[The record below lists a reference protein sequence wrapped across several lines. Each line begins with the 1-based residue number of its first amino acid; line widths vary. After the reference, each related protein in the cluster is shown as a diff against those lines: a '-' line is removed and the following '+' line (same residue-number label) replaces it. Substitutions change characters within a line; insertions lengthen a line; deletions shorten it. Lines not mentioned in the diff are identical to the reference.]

1 MKITHFSIKHSVAVY
16 VLIALL
22 VIMGL
27 GSLKKIPRELFPDI
41 QQPLIIISTI
51 YPGVSPQDME
61 TLVTDKIE
69 KKLKELQYI
78 DEITSSSGESFSSI
92 VVKFEPTV
100 DTEWAL
106 SKVKDKV
113 DLAIPDLPDDV
124 ETPLVKEL
132 AFSEFPV
139 VILNFS
145 GDFPLNLLKKYA
157 EDFKDEIEG
166 LNGILRADLT
176 GGIEREI
183 QITVNPD
190 KLAAYE
196 VDLNSVINAI
206 KQANINIPG
215 GVMELGSL
223 RYTVRVPGEISNASE
238 LEGVIVKNM
247 MGTIVYLRDVAT
259 INDSFKEIE
268 TISRYNGKQ
277 SVSLQ
282 IVKRSGANLI
292 EVVESVRKLVLSR
305 IEQYPKGLQIKFL
318 SDTSTNIKDMLKE
331 LTNNLITGILL
342 VIIVLFLFLGFVNSL
357 FVAIALPL
365 SMLIGMVFFELMG
378 ISLNMIVLFALI
390 LALGMLVDNGI
401 VVIENIYRYTTKG
414 IPRQYAAYKGTKEVA
429 WPIIASTATTV
440 GAFVP
445 LLFWTSIMGEFM
457 KYLPI
462 VLIITLSA
470 SLFIALVINP
480 VLASSFMKSK
490 IKVVENDEDEDKNW
504 DISLSKGVR
513 AYKIMLEWSLNHRFV
528 VIFLAIATF
537 IGSIIFFAKNNS
549 GVIFFPES
557 TPQNA
562 TIKIEAPVGTRMSVV
577 DDRFV
582 KPFEKEL
589 LKYDDIIS
597 VVADIGVDANGNI
610 FFAGNSTPHNAKITI
625 QFKKVG
631 EFKKSPYVI
640 LEELREFAKQFT
652 GVQIT
657 VEKQQNGPPVGKP
670 IQLSIS
676 GDDFMVIK
684 PHIDTIMQQIKK
696 EEPGIVDLKNDFLSG
711 MPEVQIKVDREKAKR
726 LHLTIAQISSDI
738 RTAIHGNEA
747 SKFRVDK
754 DEYDITVRY
763 VENKRASIEDIKNI
777 TIPVMVMDHY
787 EIIPL
792 KSIADFEIVRG
803 YSVIKHTDHKKTITI
818 TGDVQGV
825 TSDAAMKKIQ
835 TMLKNYSL
843 PIGYKL
849 NYGGENKE
857 QAAAAEFLSR
867 AFTISIFI
875 IAMILILQ
883 FNSILI
889 PLVILFSVVLSL
901 IGVFF
906 SIGIT
911 NGQFVVVMTGIGV
924 ISLAG
929 VVVNNAIV
937 LIDYI
942 KQLEEA
948 GIPKFEAIV
957 RSGVTRLRPVLL
969 TAVTTVFGLVP
980 MMFGLDIDFTQMKFG
995 MGGESSEM
1003 WKSMANAVGYG
1014 LIFATILTLIV
1025 VPVTYSLL
1033 DGFGNFMKKLFRRPT
1048 QNFDDSEM
1056 EQYEKIK

>member
-16 VLIALL
+16 VFIALL
-22 VIMGL
+22 VILGV
-27 GSLKKIPRELFPDI
+27 GSLNKIPRELFPDI
-41 QQPLIIISTI
+41 QQPLVIISTV

-69 KKLKELQYI
+69 KKLKELQHI
-78 DEITSSSGESFSSI
+78 DEVTSTSGESFSSI
-92 VVKFEPTV
+92 VVKFDPTV

-113 DLAIPDLPDDV
+113 DLAEPDLPDDV
-124 ETPLVKEL
+124 EAPIVKEL

-145 GDFPLNLLKKYA
+145 GDFPLNLLKKYG

-176 GGIEREI
+176 GGVEREI
-183 QITVNPD
+183 QIVVNPD
-190 KLAAYE
+190 RLAAYE

-215 GVMELGSL
+215 GTMELGSL
-223 RYTVRVPGEISNASE
+223 RYSVRVPGEISDPSE

-247 MGTIVYLRDVAT
+247 MGIIVYLRDVAT
-259 INDSFKEIE
+259 IEDTFKDIE
-268 TISRYNGKQ
+268 TISRYNGRQ

-282 IVKRSGANLI
+282 IIKRSGSNLI
-292 EVVESVRKLVLSR
+292 EVVDSVRELVKSR
-305 IEQYPKGLQIKFL
+305 IDYYPQGLQINFL
-318 SDTSTNIKDMLKE
+318 SDSSTHIKDMLIE

-365 SMLIGMVFFELMG
+365 SMLIGMIFFELMG

-440 GAFVP
+440 GAFIP
-445 LLFWTSIMGEFM
+445 LLFWNSIMGEFM
-457 KYLPI
+457 KFLPL

-470 SLFIALVINP
+470 SLFIGLVVNP
-480 VLASSFMKSK
+480 VLAASFMKGK
-490 IKVVENDEDEDKNW
+490 IKKVDDEEENW
-504 DISLSKGVR
+504 DKSLSKGIIL
-513 AYKIMLEWSLNHRFV
+513 YKKALEWSLKHRFI
-528 VIFLAIATF
+528 VIFLSIAAF
-537 IGSIIFFAKNNS
+537 IGSMIFFANNNS
-549 GVIFFPES
+549 GVIFFPET

-562 TIKIEAPVGTRMSVV
+562 TIKIEAPVGTRVGVV

-582 KPFEKEL
+582 KPFEEEL
-589 LKYDDIIS
+589 AKYDDITYF
-597 VVADIGVDANGNI
+597 VADVGADVNGNM

-625 QFKKVG
+625 GFKKVG
-631 EFKKSPYVI
+631 EFKKSPYKI
-640 LEELREFAKQFT
+640 LEELRVFTKKFT

-657 VEKQQNGPPVGKP
+657 VEKQENGPPVGKP

-676 GDDFMVIK
+676 GDDFSVIK
-684 PHIDTIMQQIKK
+684 PHIDLIMNQIKK
-696 EEPGIVDLKNDFLSG
+696 DVVGIVDLKNDFLSG
-711 MPEVQIKVDREKAKR
+711 MPEVQIKVNREKAKR

-754 DEYDITVRY
+754 DEYDITIKY
-763 VENKRASIEDIKNI
+763 TPEKRVTIEDIENI

-803 YSVIKHTDHKKTITI
+803 YSAIKHTDYKKTITI

-835 TMLKNYSL
+835 DMFKDYKL
-843 PIGYKL
+843 PIGYKI

-857 QAAAAEFLSR
+857 QAAASEFLSR
-867 AFTISIFI
+867 AFMISLFL

-883 FNSILI
+883 FNSVLI
-889 PLVILFSVVLSL
+889 PITILFSVVLSL

-906 SIGIT
+906 SIGVT

-942 KQLEEA
+942 KQLE
-948 GIPKFEAIV
+948 GVGVPKFEAIV
-957 RSGVTRLRPVLL
+957 RSGVTRFRPVLL

-995 MGGESSEM
+995 LGGESSEM
-1003 WKSMANAVGYG
+1003 WKSMANAIGYG

-1025 VPVTYSLL
+1025 VPVTYSSL
-1033 DGFGNFMKKLFRRPT
+1033 DGFGSFIKKLFRRPT
-1048 QNFDDSEM
+1048 QKFDDSEM